1 MSINTT
7 ITFMNELTMAQRIL
21 LCRRDLDWKQEELS
35 AKSGI
40 SRTYISEVERGQI
53 TNVGI
58 EVIEALAKAL
68 GVSPSYLIGWEEYDR
83 LKSEKE
89 KAYQDAVNSISD
101 TDIKLKYNSVYN
113 TNTAIPNQT
122 VSDDYVTAFKL
133 DQVIS

>member
-68 GVSPSYLIGWEEYDR
+68 GVSPSYLIGWEENP
-83 LKSEKE
+83 LEGIPEEKNE
-89 KAYQDAVNSISD
+89 EPPL
-101 TDIKLKYNSVYN
+101 TDDE
-113 TNTAIPNQT
+113 TAILAITRQLPTQQR
-122 VSDDYVTAFKL
+122 KL
-133 DQVIS
+133 LLGIAQLLTQNTEV

>member
-7 ITFMNELTMAQRIL
+7 ITIMNELTMAQRIL
-21 LCRRDLDWKQEELS
+21 LSRRDLDWKQEELS

-68 GVSPSYLIGWEEYDR
+68 GVSPSYLIGWEENPLAGIEEENEEPLLNDDESAILAITR
-83 LKSEKE
+83 QLPT
-89 KAYQDAVNSISD
+89 QQR
-101 TDIKLKYNSVYN
+101 KLLLGIAQLLIQN
-113 TNTAIPNQT
+113 TE
-122 VSDDYVTAFKL
+122 V
-133 DQVIS
+133 

>member
-68 GVSPSYLIGWEEYDR
+68 GVSPSYLIGWEENP
-83 LKSEKE
+83 LEGISEE
-89 KAYQDAVNSISD
+89 KNEEPPL
-101 TDIKLKYNSVYN
+101 TDDE
-113 TNTAIPNQT
+113 TAILAITRQLPTQQR
-122 VSDDYVTAFKL
+122 KL
-133 DQVIS
+133 LLGIAQLLTQNTEV

>member
-68 GVSPSYLIGWEEYDR
+68 GVSPSYLIGWEENP
-83 LKSEKE
+83 LEGIPEEKNE
-89 KAYQDAVNSISD
+89 EPPL
-101 TDIKLKYNSVYN
+101 TDDE
-113 TNTAIPNQT
+113 TAIIAITRQLPAQQR
-122 VSDDYVTAFKL
+122 KL
-133 DQVIS
+133 LLGIAQLLTQNTEV